1 MAKKIPIEKLSDT
14 IKEILDEYA
23 DEINENVEEVTK
35 KVVQEGAKAV
45 RANARN
51 TFKTHSDRPYAKSW
65 KTEIETGR
73 LSTTGVIYS
82 TKPGLPHLLEYGH
95 AKRGGGRVPGR
106 PHIAPAEEKLVEEFE
121 SKIEAK
127 I

>member
-14 IKEILDEYA
+14 IKEILEEYA